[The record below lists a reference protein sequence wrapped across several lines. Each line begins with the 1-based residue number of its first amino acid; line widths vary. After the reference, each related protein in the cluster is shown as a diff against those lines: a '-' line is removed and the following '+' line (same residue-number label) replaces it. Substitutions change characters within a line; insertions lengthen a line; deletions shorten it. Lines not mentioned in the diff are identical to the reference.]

1 MLNRRVDLHAIDA
14 PPARWRGGV
23 GSSPLDGA
31 SAATS
36 SLHPTHWLI
45 STQVLAVESDGEG
58 RYLFALEYLSSPNFV
73 QEACLSET
81 QDYRCLKWLAR
92 FHALGYRLR
101 HAGFDG
107 LGLWALGGHTSLR
120 VRPTGE
126 EKKLPK
132 TYSQWRLAFGADADF
147 TPPAGDVGKRLAAV
161 AQDIDNWLA
170 AAPRT
175 LIHGDLKGGN
185 IFMRKHDAYVI
196 DWQWCGWGCGVHD
209 VVYYLATTASDE
221 TAGDYAHALW
231 LYHHA
236 LVNEVGPELRKER
249 PWPFPD
255 THRLF
260 MLALLDY
267 MRWAWSYRLVD
278 ENPFLYR
285 QRQKGEVDVNCGAYR
300 RSFKRLKV
308 LCGWAEAFLPGA
320 ESGALGKSLM
330 DVL

>member
-1 MLNRRVDLHAIDA
+1 M
-14 PPARWRGGV
+14 
-23 GSSPLDGA
+23 
-31 SAATS
+31 
-36 SLHPTHWLI
+36 
-45 STQVLAVESDGEG
+45 ESDGEG
-58 RYLFALEYLSSPNFV
+58 RYLFALEYLSKPNFV
-73 QEACLSET
+73 QEACLTET

-92 FHALGYRLR
+92 FHALGYRLK

-132 TYSQWRLAFGADADF
+132 TYSQWRLAFGADAEF
-147 TPPAGDVGKRLAAV
+147 APPAGDVGKRLAAV

-221 TAGDYAHALW
+221 TASDYAHALW

-236 LVNEVGPELRKER
+236 LVNEVGPELR
-249 PWPFPD
+249 
-255 THRLF
+255 
-260 MLALLDY
+260 
-267 MRWAWSYRLVD
+267 
-278 ENPFLYR
+278 
-285 QRQKGEVDVNCGAYR
+285 NC
-300 RSFKRLKV
+300 L
-308 LCGWAEAFLPGA
+308 
-320 ESGALGKSLM
+320 
-330 DVL
+330 

>member
-1 MLNRRVDLHAIDA
+1 MPHGDA
-14 PPARWRGGV
+14 GLPLPP
-23 GSSPLDGA
+23 
-31 SAATS
+31 
-36 SLHPTHWLI
+36 
-45 STQVLAVESDGEG
+45 
-58 RYLFALEYLSSPNFV
+58 
-73 QEACLSET
+73 
-81 QDYRCLKWLAR
+81 WLAR
-92 FHALGYRLR
+92 FHALGYRLK

-107 LGLWALGGHTSLR
+107 LGLWAMGGHTSLR

-221 TAGDYAHALW
+221 TASDYAHALW

-236 LVNEVGPELRKER
+236 SGER
-249 PWPFPD
+249 GGSG
-255 THRLF
+255 TQKGAA
-260 MLALLDY
+260 LALP
-267 MRWAWSYRLVD
+267 RHASVVHARTSITCAGPGPIGSWTKIRSSTAS
-278 ENPFLYR
+278 
-285 QRQKGEVDVNCGAYR
+285 GR
-300 RSFKRLKV
+300 RARSTLTAAHTGGPSKRLKV
-308 LCGWAEAFLPGA
+308 LCDLAARSCRARRVELWA
-320 ESGALGKSLM
+320 SR
-330 DVL
+330 